1 MQVKEV
7 RKRECRFVTKRIQVC
22 IWRESE
28 LTSNWSPVAK
38 EFEELYYLVSS
49 LKCDTFFFTSWREQT
64 S

>member
-7 RKRECRFVTKRIQVC
+7 RESKCRFVMKWIQIS

-38 EFEELYYLVSS
+38 EFEELY
-49 LKCDTFFFTSWREQT
+49 
-64 S
+64 

>member
-7 RKRECRFVTKRIQVC
+7 RESKCRFVMKGIQIS

-38 EFEELYYLVSS
+38 EFEELY
-49 LKCDTFFFTSWREQT
+49 
-64 S
+64 

>member
-7 RKRECRFVTKRIQVC
+7 RESKCRFVTKRIQVC

-38 EFEELYYLVSS
+38 EFEELY
-49 LKCDTFFFTSWREQT
+49 
-64 S
+64 